1 MCVLEEIREGA
12 TVRQELGVLD
22 GVIKKRVRVVDS
34 LAGVSRCACGVSF
47 EMVRVEMWEAFWGV
61 ETNLCRIYGQLA
73 PLLFPDVEKLVRSS
87 RRVTAALRGSGVFGR
102 SFCFCFGFVRN
113 SYFEVLMLLDVGD
126 DVTGIW
132 NTSMFPDV

>member
-1 MCVLEEIREGA
+1 MCALEEIREGA

-61 ETNLCRIYGQLA
+61 ETNLCRIYGQLG
-73 PLLFPDVEKLVRSS
+73 PF
-87 RRVTAALRGSGVFGR
+87 
-102 SFCFCFGFVRN
+102 SFQTWKNG
-113 SYFEVLMLLDVGD
+113 
-126 DVTGIW
+126 
-132 NTSMFPDV
+132 